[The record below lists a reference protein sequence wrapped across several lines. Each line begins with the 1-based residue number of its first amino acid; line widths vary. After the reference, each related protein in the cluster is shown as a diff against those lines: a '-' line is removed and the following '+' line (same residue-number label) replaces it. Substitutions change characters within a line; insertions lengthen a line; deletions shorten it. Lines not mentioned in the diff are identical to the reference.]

1 MAYDPVAL
9 RNTILSLVAVILF
22 CIGFM
27 QIAAISDRSDV
38 IRLHGACIFDDEH
51 SYTKALVKFSELVE
65 QYYQGPKQLEFILHK
80 NSELGQEKDFFNY
93 MNIGAVVDFAIAS
106 PSHASTFSRLVTI
119 MDVPFLFR
127 DTEHYLKTMDSGI
140 FERVEEAVS
149 ERADVLIL
157 GYGGGEKRHLVGRKP
172 IRNMEELEGFY
183 MRVMGSPIQSRMF
196 EAVGATPTVIS
207 GAEVYNAIQTGVI
220 EGAENSASAIE
231 KYKWFEVADQV
242 SLAAVSI
249 IIRPLFFN
257 GKRFRK
263 LPANLQEAIR
273 KAGKEAMEFE
283 RNYEIAID
291 DPLMEQLVSEG
302 KVTTHLFEERDKLLE
317 LAAPVK
323 RAYASE
329 IGALEILEA
338 INAIK

>member
-1 MAYDPVAL
+1 MAYNPVAL
-9 RNTILSLVAVILF
+9 RNTVFTILAVFIICL
-22 CIGFM
+22 GFM
-27 QIAAISDRSDV
+27 QISAIQDRSDV

-51 SYTKALVKFSELVE
+51 SYTKALVKFSELVQE
-65 QYYQGPKQLEFILHK
+65 YYQGPKRLEFILHK
-80 NSELGQEKDFFNY
+80 NSELGQEKDYFNY
-93 MNIGAVVDFAIAS
+93 MNIGAVVEFAIAS
-106 PSHASTFSRLVTI
+106 PSHASTFSRMVTI

-127 DTEHYLKTMDSGI
+127 DTDHYLKTMDSGI
-140 FERVEEAVS
+140 FERVETAVS

-172 IRNMEELEGFY
+172 IRNLAELKGFY

-263 LPANLQEAIR
+263 LPMDLQEAIR

-291 DPLMEQLVSEG
+291 DPLMEQLVEEG
-302 KVTTHLFEERDKLLE
+302 KVSTHQFEEREKLLE
-317 LAAPVK
+317 LAARVK
-323 RAYASE
+323 RAYAEE
-329 IGALEILEA
+329 IGALDILEA
-338 INAIK
+338 INAIE

>member
-1 MAYDPVAL
+1 MAYNPRAL
-9 RNTILSLVAVILF
+9 RKTLFTVIAVLI
-22 CIGFM
+22 ISGGFL
-27 QIAAISDRSDV
+27 QVAAIREKSDT
-38 IRLHGACIFDDEH
+38 IRLHGACIFDDDH
-51 SYTKALVKFSELVE
+51 SFTKALVKFSELVE
-65 QYYQGPKQLEFILHK
+65 QYYSGPKKLEFILHK

-119 MDVPFLFR
+119 MDIPFLFR
-127 DTEHYLKTMDSGI
+127 DTDHYLNTMDSGI
-140 FERVEEAVS
+140 FEQVEVAVS
-149 ERADVLIL
+149 DRADVLIL

-172 IRNMEELEGFY
+172 IRNMAELEGFY

-220 EGAENSASAIE
+220 EGAENSASAIL

-263 LPANLQEAIR
+263 LPPDLQEAIR
-273 KAGKEAMEFE
+273 RAGREAMEFE

-291 DPLMEQLVSEG
+291 DPLMKQLVEEG
-302 KVTTHLFEERDKLLE
+302 KVVTHDFEDRDKLLE

-329 IGALEILEA
+329 IGASEILEA
-338 INAIK
+338 INQIK

>member
-1 MAYDPVAL
+1 MAYNPVAL
-9 RNTILSLVAVILF
+9 RNTVFTILAVFIICL
-22 CIGFM
+22 GFM
-27 QIAAISDRSDV
+27 QISAIQDRSDV

-51 SYTKALVKFSELVE
+51 SYTKALVKFSELVQE
-65 QYYQGPKQLEFILHK
+65 YYQGPKRLEFILHK
-80 NSELGQEKDFFNY
+80 NSELGQEKDYFNY
-93 MNIGAVVDFAIAS
+93 MNIGAVVEFAIAS
-106 PSHASTFSRLVTI
+106 PSHASTFSRMVTI

-127 DTEHYLKTMDSGI
+127 DTDHYLKTMDSGI
-140 FERVEEAVS
+140 FERVETAVS

-172 IRNMEELEGFY
+172 IRNLAELKGFY

-263 LPANLQEAIR
+263 LPMDLQEAIR

-291 DPLMEQLVSEG
+291 DPLMEQLVEEG
-302 KVTTHLFEERDKLLE
+302 KVSTHQFEEREKLLE

-323 RAYASE
+323 RAYAEE
-329 IGALEILEA
+329 IGALDILEA
-338 INAIK
+338 INAIE

>member
-1 MAYDPVAL
+1 MAHNTQAL
-9 RNTILSLVAVILF
+9 RKTIYTILAVLLIA
-22 CIGFM
+22 IGVL
-27 QIAAISDRSDV
+27 QLAALKDQSDV

-51 SYTKALVKFSELVE
+51 SFTKALVKFSDLVQ
-65 QYYQGPKQLEFILHK
+65 QYYQGPKTIEFILHK

-93 MNIGAVVDFAIAS
+93 MNIGAVVDFAVAS

-127 DTEHYLKTMDSGI
+127 DTDHYLKTMDSNI
-140 FERVEEAVS
+140 FQRVEKAVS

-157 GYGGGEKRHLVGRKP
+157 GYGGGEKRHLVARKP
-172 IRNMEELEGFY
+172 IRNLSELEGFY

-220 EGAENSASAIE
+220 EGAENSASAIL
-231 KYKWFEVADQV
+231 KYKWYEVANEV
-242 SLAAVSI
+242 SLASVSI
-249 IIRPLFFN
+249 IIRPLFFS

-263 LPANLQEAIR
+263 LPPDLQEAIR
-273 KAGKEAMEFE
+273 KAGQEAMEFE

-291 DPLMEQLVSEG
+291 DPLMAQLVEEG
-302 KVTTHLFEERDKLLE
+302 KVNTHDFTEKERLQE

-323 RAYASE
+323 RAYAEE
-329 IGALEILEA
+329 IGALDILEA
-338 INAIK
+338 INQIK

>member
-1 MAYDPVAL
+1 MSYNPVAL
-9 RNTILSLVAVILF
+9 RNTVFTILAVFIICL
-22 CIGFM
+22 GFM
-27 QIAAISDRSDV
+27 QISAIQDRSDV

-51 SYTKALVKFSELVE
+51 SYTKALVKFSELVQE
-65 QYYQGPKQLEFILHK
+65 YYQGPKRLEFILHK
-80 NSELGQEKDFFNY
+80 NSELGQEKDYFNY
-93 MNIGAVVDFAIAS
+93 MNIGAVVEFAIAS
-106 PSHASTFSRLVTI
+106 PSHASTFSRMVTI

-127 DTEHYLKTMDSGI
+127 DTDHYLKTMDSGI
-140 FERVEEAVS
+140 FERVETAVS

-172 IRNMEELEGFY
+172 IRNLAELKGFY

-263 LPANLQEAIR
+263 LPMDLQEAIR

-291 DPLMEQLVSEG
+291 DPLMEQLVEEG
-302 KVTTHLFEERDKLLE
+302 KVSTHQFEEREKLLE

-323 RAYASE
+323 RAYAEE
-329 IGALEILEA
+329 IGALDILEA
-338 INAIK
+338 INAIE